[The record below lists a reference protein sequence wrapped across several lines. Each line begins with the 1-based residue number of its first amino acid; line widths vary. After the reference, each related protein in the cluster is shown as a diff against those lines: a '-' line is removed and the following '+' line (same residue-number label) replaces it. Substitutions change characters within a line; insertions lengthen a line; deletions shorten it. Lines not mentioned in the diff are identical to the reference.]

1 MVVLWELNNEEN
13 TVLSLASGT
22 HLLFN
27 KYVVVITFIVIV
39 SHNSQCIALIGFCKH
54 LVLSVFSEIPQ
65 KGFILSSE
73 EM

>member
-1 MVVLWELNNEEN
+1 MVVLWELNSEEN
-13 TVLSLASGT
+13 TALSLVSGT

-39 SHNSQCIALIGFCKH
+39 SHNSQYIALIRFCKH
-54 LVLSVFSEIPQ
+54 RVLSVFSEIPQ
-65 KGFILSSE
+65 KGFILLSE